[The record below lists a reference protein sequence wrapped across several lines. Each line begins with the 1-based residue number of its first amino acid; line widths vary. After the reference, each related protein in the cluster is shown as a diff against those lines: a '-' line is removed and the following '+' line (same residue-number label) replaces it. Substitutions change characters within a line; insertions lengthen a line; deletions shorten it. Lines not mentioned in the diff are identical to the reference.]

1 MTSIAL
7 CNVGSGPCSSKSGPS
22 MSYKT
27 NVHVRAGS
35 KVSSRASNFRLS
47 CRATSASVSQSSVD
61 RAIET
66 LKTAGETFAVKPVE
80 VFDAL
85 RTLEKAKLDASEW
98 PEIVGGKAS
107 PGKRWRLV
115 FTTGTKA
122 VREALQGKGKGGG
135 QYFPLTAAQRWDAS
149 KGEIENG
156 IFLGL
161 LGALTFSGPYA
172 ISKKKLSFDFDTL
185 CLKLG
190 PLKFKFAIKEKIEDY
205 TPSPKDPFFI
215 LFYVDDDIIAA
226 RGRGGGIAFWKKTDS
241 DFEMKHLVS

>member
-1 MTSIAL
+1 
-7 CNVGSGPCSSKSGPS
+7 
-22 MSYKT
+22 MSCKP

-35 KVSSRASNFRLS
+35 KVKNRAFDFRLS
-47 CRATSASVSQSSVD
+47 CRATSAGISQSSVD

-66 LKTAGETFAVKPVE
+66 LKTAGETFSVKSVD

-85 RTLEKAKLDASEW
+85 RTLEKAKLDSSGW
-98 PEIVGGKAS
+98 PEIVGGKSS

-122 VREALQGKGKGGG
+122 VREALRGKGKGGG

-161 LGALTFSGPYA
+161 IGALTFSGPYA

-190 PLKFKFAIKEKIEDY
+190 PFKFKFAIKEKIQDY
-205 TPSPKDPFFI
+205 SPSPQDPFFI

-226 RGRGGGIAFWKKTDS
+226 RGRGGGIAFWKRTDS